1 MDDCPIL
8 HRRISDEDNE
18 RLFRIKGELTSAFLS
33 LPNTKFSASKKATSK
48 TSRAGATAMTPFRGV
63 KEGRESEAK
72 RPDPEVQDREAE
84 VRSREEG
91 ANKEGVRRPEKARL
105 SSEHFEAGTRHAE
118 ASLKMPE
125 EPLIIP
131 ETSRQQDKQSDKSR
145 HQTEPTNRASPEI
158 QDVVKQ
164 LREKER
170 HLQIREA
177 EVQDVEKVLR
187 VKERDLRIREAEVQK
202 MLQAANERREAMGFQ
217 EDNVRQ
223 RLAAMKWEENP
234 RPREAPLTQQMAITR
249 QPNSTARESDLLSLS
264 SISTIRNSPRVR
276 NVDLSPESS
285 AGLKRDSW
293 DHGSELASL
302 ASTTRGGSSKHTNI
316 DSSSSKSCAGLKED
330 SEYYGNE

>member
-1 MDDCPIL
+1 MVKSEGVLDDYPIL

-18 RLFRIKGELTSAFLS
+18 RLFHIKGQLTSAFLS
-33 LPNTKFSASKKATSK
+33 LPNTKVSAGKKAASK
-48 TSRAGATAMTPFRGV
+48 TSRAGATAMTPFRGM
-63 KEGRESEAK
+63 KEGRKSEAK
-72 RPDPEVQDREAE
+72 RLNPEEVQNREAE

-91 ANKEGVRRPEKARL
+91 ANKEGVRRPEKACL
-105 SSEHFEAGTRHAE
+105 SSEHFEAGIRHAE
-118 ASLKMPE
+118 ASIKMPE
-125 EPLIIP
+125 EPLIIL
-131 ETSRQQDKQSDKSR
+131 ETSRQQDKQSDTSR

-202 MLQAANERREAMGFQ
+202 MLQAENERREAMGFQ

-264 SISTIRNSPRVR
+264 SILTIRNSPHVR

-302 ASTTRGGSSKHTNI
+302 ASTT
-316 DSSSSKSCAGLKED
+316 SSSSKSCAGLKED
-330 SEYYGNE
+330 SEYYSNE